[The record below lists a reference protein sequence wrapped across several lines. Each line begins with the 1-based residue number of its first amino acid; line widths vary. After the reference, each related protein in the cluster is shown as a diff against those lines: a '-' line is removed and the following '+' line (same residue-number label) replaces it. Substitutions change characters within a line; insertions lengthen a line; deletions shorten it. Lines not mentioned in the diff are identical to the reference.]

1 MWFSLGF
8 GYSLGAETWFY
19 GYARVCAPLPPTPD
33 PGTLEIKKNRQKNRM
48 QKNNQKLGPRC
59 SQEAP
64 GSSKLGPRAPK
75 IRPKSTPGGIRRESQ
90 RHFGIKTPKCH
101 QTLLLLYFSHIQAPP
116 RIHFFDDFLI
126 KICIKKRSERK
137 LPKSR

>member
-19 GYARVCAPLPPTPD
+19 GAPRVQAASAAGRD
-33 PGTLEIKKNRQKNRM
+33 PGTLEIKKNRSTNHMK
-48 QKNNQKLGPRC
+48 KINQKIGPRC
-59 SQEAP
+59 PQEAP

-75 IRPKSTPGGIRRESQ
+75 IPPKSTPGGIRRGSQ

-116 RIHFFDDFLI
+116 RIYFFDDFLS
-126 KICIKKRSERK
+126 KICIKKRSQRK
-137 LPKSR
+137 LFKSR